1 MVQDGLNTGGLERI
15 SVPVVKAGRGVKER
29 ECSRL
34 NSDVCP
40 LSPPPPKT
48 VYQTGFIYVQSN
60 EEVNNCQHGLV
71 KNKYCQTS
79 LISLYDKT
87 VEPMNRNKAVA
98 VIYFDFI

>member
-1 MVQDGLNTGGLERI
+1 MSKQGEESRRESAVVFILM
-15 SVPVVKAGRGVKER
+15 SV
-29 ECSRL
+29 L
-34 NSDVCP
+34 CP
-40 LSPPPPKT
+40 PMPLPQKK

-87 VEPMNRNKAVA
+87 VEPVNRNRAVA